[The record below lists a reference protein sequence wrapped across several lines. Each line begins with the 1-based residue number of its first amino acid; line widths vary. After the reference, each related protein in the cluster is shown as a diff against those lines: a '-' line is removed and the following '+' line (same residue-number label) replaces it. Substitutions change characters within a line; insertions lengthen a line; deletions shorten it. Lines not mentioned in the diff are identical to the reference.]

1 MYGFPAAPPT
11 SSRSPHAPITRSEIL
26 RRVEGLNKHWAHC
39 GRNAAVQD
47 NSRLTAPP
55 DAESALDRHLSFTGP
70 TLSPAATAATG
81 ERRERRTTPPR
92 ALAATLPYKPSA
104 ARAAP
109 SVAEAV
115 STRPVMAAARRRLAA
130 RLAYGAKNQGGA
142 GVADEVTPTTPHL
155 DVAGVPPAA
164 SAASAGQC

>member
-1 MYGFPAAPPT
+1 M
-11 SSRSPHAPITRSEIL
+11 SRWLAQGHPLHG
-26 RRVEGLNKHWAHC
+26 RRK
-39 GRNAAVQD
+39 R
-47 NSRLTAPP
+47 RLGHKRRRRCCPGCP
-55 DAESALDRHLSFTGP
+55 GGP